1 MKLAI
6 TGGGSGGHTLPAVT
20 IHEAFKEYYSS
31 QNEEFD
37 SIYIGSHRGIE
48 RDVATAKQIT
58 YFPIATGKLRRY
70 FSLSNLTDLF
80 RTLKGILDSY
90 FILRRF
96 KPQVVFST
104 GGFVSVPV
112 SIAARMMGIPVVIH
126 EQTSSIGLANKIA
139 SYFATKIATSFTSSN
154 PFFPAHKVVHTGQ
167 PIRKELF
174 TGSKEEC
181 YKLFK
186 LNKKL
191 PIIYVTGGSQGSHK
205 INTTVKEV
213 LIDLLK
219 HCNVIH
225 QCGRT
230 QGHQDFEELQ
240 EYKLNLPKNLR
251 DSYVVKDFI
260 QSDELKHILSGSAL
274 LIGRAGAG
282 TVNESLALRIP
293 SIFIPLPLATRN
305 EQYHNAKILKDLGGA
320 EIIEEKD
327 LSSDLLK
334 ERIISIL
341 LNLERR
347 EQMSK
352 SLGTSAKPDATE
364 LIIQLILESRRI

>member
-6 TGGGSGGHTLPAVT
+6 TGGGSGGHTLPAIT
-20 IHEAFKEYYSS
+20 IYEAFKDHYKSA
-31 QNEEFD
+31 NEDFD
-37 SIYIGSHRGIE
+37 SIYIGSHKGIE
-48 RDVATAKQIT
+48 RDVAIAKQIT

-80 RTLKGILDSY
+80 RILKGIVDSY

-112 SIAARMMGIPVVIH
+112 SIAARIMGIPVVIH

-139 SYFATKIATSFTSSN
+139 SYFASKIATSFTSSI
-154 PFFPAHKVVHTGQ
+154 PFFPSHKVVHTGQ

-186 LNKKL
+186 LNIKL

-205 INTTVKEV
+205 INNTVREIV
-213 LIDLLK
+213 SDLLK
-219 HCNVIH
+219 YCNVIH

-230 QGHQDFEELQ
+230 QGHNDFEELQ
-240 EYKLNLPKNLR
+240 NFRMKLPKNLQVR
-251 DSYVVKDFI
+251 YLLKDFI
-260 QSDELKHILSGSAL
+260 QSDELRHILSGSAL

-282 TVNESLALRIP
+282 TVNEALALRIP
-293 SIFIPLPLATRN
+293 SIFIPLPFATRN

-327 LSSDLLK
+327 LEPDLLK
-334 ERIISIL
+334 ERIISL
-341 LNLERR
+341 LLDTQRR
-347 EQMSK
+347 EKMAK
-352 SLGTSAKPDATE
+352 SLESDSKENATE
-364 LIIQLILESRRI
+364 LLIQLILEASKS

>member
-1 MKLAI
+1 
-6 TGGGSGGHTLPAVT
+6 
-20 IHEAFKEYYSS
+20 
-31 QNEEFD
+31 
-37 SIYIGSHRGIE
+37 
-48 RDVATAKQIT
+48 
-58 YFPIATGKLRRY
+58 
-70 FSLSNLTDLF
+70 DLF
-80 RTLKGILDSY
+80 RILKGIVDSY

-112 SIAARMMGIPVVIH
+112 SIAARIMGIPVVIH

-139 SYFATKIATSFTSSN
+139 SYFASKIATSFTSSI
-154 PFFPAHKVVHTGQ
+154 PFFPSHKVVHTGQ

-186 LNKKL
+186 LNIKL

-205 INTTVKEV
+205 INTTVREIV
-213 LIDLLK
+213 SDLLK
-219 HCNVIH
+219 YCNIIH

-230 QGHQDFEELQ
+230 QGHNDFEELQ
-240 EYKLNLPKNLR
+240 NFRMKLPKNLQNR
-251 DSYVVKDFI
+251 YLLKDFI

-282 TVNESLALRIP
+282 TVNEALALRIP
-293 SIFIPLPLATRN
+293 SIFIPLPFATRN

-327 LSSDLLK
+327 LEPDLLK
-334 ERIISIL
+334 ERIISL
-341 LNLERR
+341 LLDTQRR
-347 EQMSK
+347 EKMAK
-352 SLGTSAKPDATE
+352 SLESDSKENATE
-364 LIIQLILESRRI
+364 LLIQLILEARKS